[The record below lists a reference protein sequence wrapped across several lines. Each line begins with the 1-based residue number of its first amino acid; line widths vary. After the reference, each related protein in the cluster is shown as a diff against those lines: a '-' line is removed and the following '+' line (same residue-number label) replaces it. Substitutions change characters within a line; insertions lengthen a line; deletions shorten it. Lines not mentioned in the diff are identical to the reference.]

1 MYKFVYPYRFVKQ
14 LMLDG
19 QEITVKLFVGAG
31 HIVYVDKNTAL
42 CGKTID
48 EIKEGNDGTNSRQ
61 TRADGPLCQG
71 CQEAWKNLPN
81 SPWKK
86 WTGKETVDERD

>member
-1 MYKFVYPYRFVKQ
+1 MYKFVYPYQKVKQ

-19 QEITVKLFVGAG
+19 REITVKQFVGDG

-42 CGKTID
+42 CGKTIE
-48 EIKEGNDGTNSRQ
+48 EIKEGKDGINSRQ
-61 TRADGPLCQG
+61 TRDDGPLCHE

-86 WTGKETVDERD
+86 WTGKEIDNERD